1 VAASVL
7 LQNVHGRAALLHRQ
21 AGSMSPKSPNNHD
34 VCQTVTS
41 MRCAAYLLTVRI
53 VLVTSVSVSIL
64 VSKFRYRGCILLP
77 ILYGIGPKCGPN
89 RRDIPARIVTS
100 LLRGSNTACILAS
113 HPPPAA
119 AFHTLPNRATCR
131 PPFSNFRCY
140 RTPLHLMWH
149 T

>member
-1 VAASVL
+1 MDFFCKNPL
-7 LQNVHGRAALLHRQ
+7 LSGGPTPPQRPA
-21 AGSMSPKSPNNHD
+21 SPNTHAIR
-34 VCQTVTS
+34 QTVTL
-41 MRCAAYLLTVRI
+41 MGHTAYLVIVR
-53 VLVTSVSVSIL
+53 VVFVTAVNISIL